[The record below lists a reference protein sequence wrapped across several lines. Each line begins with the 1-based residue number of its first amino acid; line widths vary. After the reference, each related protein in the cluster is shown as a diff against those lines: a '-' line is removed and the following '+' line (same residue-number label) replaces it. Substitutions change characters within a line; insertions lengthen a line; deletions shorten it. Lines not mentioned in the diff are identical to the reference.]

1 MFINRLALAKAGNA
15 SALAA
20 RNMQHQQRRGYF
32 SVFDKLKDR
41 FSSPLRHI

>member
-1 MFINRLALAKAGNA
+1 MFLNRFAVTKAGNA
-15 SALAA
+15 SALAV
-20 RNMQHQQRRGYF
+20 RSMQHQQRREYF

>member
-1 MFINRLALAKAGNA
+1 MFLNRLALAKVGNA
-15 SALAA
+15 SALTA
-20 RNMQHQQRRGYF
+20 RNMRHQQLRGYF